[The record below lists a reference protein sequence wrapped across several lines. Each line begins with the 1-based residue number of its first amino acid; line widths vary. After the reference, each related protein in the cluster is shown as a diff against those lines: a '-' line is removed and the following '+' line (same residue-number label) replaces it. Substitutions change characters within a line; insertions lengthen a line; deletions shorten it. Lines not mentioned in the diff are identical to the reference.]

1 MFLKLI
7 IASIIS
13 LLLTSCVSN
22 NFHYDMKN
30 SSLSFPLE
38 NLNKKVFL
46 TDVKYEN
53 TFSGCSVDTYILSC
67 KSKEYGNFFIENIEL
82 ANNCQ
87 WNGAANGFFT
97 YELKTRLKFKTFKLV
112 DRFTKQN
119 YEISTYKVDGE
130 KYVSIIERYTVNGNI
145 LIIDNRGKLSAE
157 IIKTLDPEFE
167 YKYLNEQRTDIKYD
181 YSLVKNNVFFRYFG
195 KEVEVLDRK

>member
-1 MFLKLI
+1 MFIKVI

-13 LLLTSCVSN
+13 LLLNSCVSN

-30 SSLSFPLE
+30 SSLSLPLE
-38 NLNKKVFL
+38 KLNKKVFL

-53 TFSGCSVDTYILSC
+53 TFSGCSLDTYILSG
-67 KSKEYGNFFIENIEL
+67 KSKEYGKLFVENIEL

-87 WNGAANGFFT
+87 WNGSASGFFT
-97 YELKTRLKFKTFKLV
+97 YELKTRLKFKSFKLV

-119 YEISTYKVDGE
+119 YEISTYKVDGN
-130 KYVSIIERYTVNGNI
+130 KYVSIIERYTVNSNI
-145 LIIDNRGKLSAE
+145 LIIDNKGKLSAE
-157 IIKTLDPEFE
+157 LINKLDPEFE

-195 KEVEVLDRK
+195 KEVEIIDKK